1 MADAIAEGSQLD
13 VGEAGRQNTPDQQCF
28 LDHLAYQDAVPA
40 AESELLEWYAASES
54 AQRYAAELRL
64 AIEKY
69 GEQAVVALANAS
81 VGNLHAMLGDLGINT
96 QDASPYSRSSSWAL
110 WHLAKE
116 RSLATQPDVQA
127 KMANADKYDPHD
139 PFLVLD
145 PTMPM
150 EDRVAAARAIKGME
164 YGHLGWE
171 LYRLTSPKLDRGPQQ
186 PNVPYDIRAMIQ
198 PGAPVTLDVGK
209 LVEEEPKR
217 QPGVDTT
224 LSTYKLQFLGE
235 QTYTHRRRPPTE
247 YPS

>member
-1 MADAIAEGSQLD
+1 
-13 VGEAGRQNTPDQQCF
+13 
-28 LDHLAYQDAVPA
+28 
-40 AESELLEWYAASES
+40 
-54 AQRYAAELRL
+54 
-64 AIEKY
+64 
-69 GEQAVVALANAS
+69 
-81 VGNLHAMLGDLGINT
+81 
-96 QDASPYSRSSSWAL
+96 
-110 WHLAKE
+110 
-116 RSLATQPDVQA
+116 
-127 KMANADKYDPHD
+127 
-139 PFLVLD
+139 
-145 PTMPM
+145 MPM

-217 QPGVDTT
+217 QPGGDTT

>member
-1 MADAIAEGSQLD
+1 LILFVYTIGVQ
-13 VGEAGRQNTPDQQCF
+13 VGPGFFASLRKKGLKLN
-28 LDHLAYQDAVPA
+28 
-40 AESELLEWYAASES
+40 LL
-54 AQRYAAELRL
+54 
-64 AIEKY
+64 
-69 GEQAVVALANAS
+69 
-81 VGNLHAMLGDLGINT
+81 
-96 QDASPYSRSSSWAL
+96 
-110 WHLAKE
+110 
-116 RSLATQPDVQA
+116 
-127 KMANADKYDPHD
+127 
-139 PFLVLD
+139 
-145 PTMPM
+145 
-150 EDRVAAARAIKGME
+150 AAAIVFSGME